1 MEKFL
6 PESSWR
12 RDEIDRT
19 VCHQVGGKHRAMMLE
34 TLGLD
39 IDRDTATFPWM
50 GNTGSVALPI
60 TLAVAAHRGDIRK
73 GNRVA
78 MLGIGSG
85 INSVMVAAHWG
96 ETVLAGCDELPVT
109 EV

>member
-6 PESSWR
+6 PETAWSRS
-12 RDEIDRT
+12 DIDRT

-34 TLGLD
+34 ALGLE
-39 IDRDTATFPWM
+39 ISRDSVTFPWM

-60 TLAVAAHRGDIRK
+60 TLADAVKRGDIQAE
-73 GNRVA
+73 NRVA

-85 INSVMVAAHWG
+85 INSVMVAANWAKTLIVG
-96 ETVLAGCDELPVT
+96 NLPGY
-109 EV
+109 